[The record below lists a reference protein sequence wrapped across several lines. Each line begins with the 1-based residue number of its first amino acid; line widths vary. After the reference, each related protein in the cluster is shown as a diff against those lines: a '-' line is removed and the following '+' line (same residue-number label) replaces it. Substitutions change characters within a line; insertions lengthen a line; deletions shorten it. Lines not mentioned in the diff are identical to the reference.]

1 MHATELGEGSTQ
13 DNACSKL
20 VNCDQMTPR
29 LLQYY
34 FLLGAGADFRSAT
47 DFCKSATAE
56 AVSP

>member
-34 FLLGAGADFRSAT
+34 FLLGRRSGLQISGNFLQFS
-47 DFCKSATAE
+47 DGRSG
-56 AVSP
+56 